1 MYNVY
6 IRFIINMNL
15 NKYPPFNY
23 NNCVIV
29 FAKDTF
35 YLPSSGAKPRNHF
48 LSFREINVRGC
59 PET

>member
-1 MYNVY
+1 M
-6 IRFIINMNL
+6 

-35 YLPSSGAKPRNHF
+35 YLPSSGAKIGIVFF
-48 LSFREINVRGC
+48 LSEK
-59 PET
+59 